1 MGRPARRVLM
11 AGRGSVL
18 AACAS
23 TLYLESEAG
32 IACIA
37 PPSTPC
43 GPLNVLMPGF
53 VLPASGPAPAR
64 CRRTRPLD
72 VPIMPGFVLPAAVDL
87 DRAAWRADETT
98 LAIGGLGTFALSPRV
113 DWTPPRPPVM
123 DTVALCAGLASMQ
136 AALAARPLRGEVLPH
151 VLGTFPD
158 CASSRDFQR
167 RALPRPPGDPHAR
180 DGGPG
185 SAQGFPHPPEA
196 SRAAWRSGGKD
207 PAHALWRPGSRDPAH
222 ALWRPGGKDPAYAL
236 WRPGGRDP
244 AHALWRPGGRD
255 PAYAPE
261 ASAEPGPADV
271 RFARAVPALE
281 RWIGDALR
289 DGGAPSPPPAVDL
302 LGAGRG
308 LTPSGDDCLAGVLVA
323 LHAFGERDAAAS
335 LARAVARHAPRRTSR
350 LSAAHLEAAGG
361 GEAIEPVHEA
371 IRSIAGD
378 TYPGHTP
385 DVLDALERFGHGS
398 GFDALA
404 GVLLAARAV
413 AACKSDTAAP
423 ARQGKGRYERHAGLP
438 GDSRKGFT

>member
-1 MGRPARRVLM
+1 MGRPASRVLM

-18 AACAS
+18 AAFAS
-23 TLYLESEAG
+23 ALYLESEAG
-32 IACIA
+32 IACVA

-43 GPLNVLMPGF
+43 GPLNVLVPGF

-72 VPIMPGFVLPAAVDL
+72 TRIMPGFVLPATMDP
-87 DRAAWRADETT
+87 DRAAWRADGAT

-123 DTVALCAGLASMQ
+123 DPAALCAGLASMQ

-151 VLGTFPD
+151 VLGTSPD
-158 CASSRDFQR
+158 RASNRDPR
-167 RALPRPPGDPHAR
+167 NRALPPRPPGDPHVRDGRPDSAWGFPR
-180 DGGPG
+180 PPGDLHVHDGGPDSAWG
-185 SAQGFPHPPEA
+185 SPRPHEV
-196 SRAAWRSGGKD
+196 SRPAWRSGGKD
-207 PAHALWRPGSRDPAH
+207 PAHLHAH
-222 ALWRPGGKDPAYAL
+222 
-236 WRPGGRDP
+236 
-244 AHALWRPGGRD
+244 
-255 PAYAPE
+255 E
-261 ASAEPGPADV
+261 ASAEPGPAHA

-281 RWIGDALR
+281 QWIGDALR
-289 DGGAPSPPPAVDL
+289 GGGVPSPPPAVDL

-323 LHAFGERDAAAS
+323 LHAFGERDVAAS

-371 IRSIAGD
+371 IRSIAGG
-378 TYPGHTP
+378 TYPGHAP

-404 GVLLAARAV
+404 GVLLAARAIARPHV
-413 AACKSDTAAP
+413 FVPGAAAA
-423 ARQGKGRYERHAGLP
+423 RW
-438 GDSRKGFT
+438 

>member
-18 AACAS
+18 AAFAS

-43 GPLNVLMPGF
+43 GPLNVLVPGF

-64 CRRTRPLD
+64 GRRTRPLD
-72 VPIMPGFVLPAAVDL
+72 TRIMPGFMLPAAMDPNRAAWRADGMPGFVLPAAMDP
-87 DRAAWRADETT
+87 DRAAWRADGTT

-123 DTVALCAGLASMQ
+123 DTAALCAGLASMQ
-136 AALAARPLRGEVLPH
+136 AALSARPLRGEVLPH
-151 VLGTFPD
+151 VLGTSPD
-158 CASSRDFQR
+158 RASSRDPR
-167 RALPRPPGDPHAR
+167 NRALPPRPPGDPHVR

-185 SAQGFPHPPEA
+185 SAWGSPRPHEA
-196 SRAAWRSGGKD
+196 SR
-207 PAHALWRPGSRDPAH
+207 PA
-222 ALWRPGGKDPAYAL
+222 WRPGGKDPAHL
-236 WRPGGRDP
+236 
-244 AHALWRPGGRD
+244 HAL
-255 PAYAPE
+255 E
-261 ASAEPGPADV
+261 ASAEPGPAHA

-289 DGGAPSPPPAVDL
+289 GGGVPSPPPAVDL

-308 LTPSGDDCLAGVLVA
+308 LTPSGDDCLAGMLVA
-323 LHAFGERDAAAS
+323 LHAFGERDVAAS

-371 IRSIAGD
+371 IRSIAGG
-378 TYPGHTP
+378 TYPGHAP

-404 GVLLAARAV
+404 GVLLAARAIARLHV
-413 AACKSDTAAP
+413 FVPGAATV
-423 ARQGKGRYERHAGLP
+423 RR
-438 GDSRKGFT
+438 